1 MEYKGLMENTT
12 KENNTKENTTKEN
25 NTKENITKEN
35 RKAIMKKER
44 TAAKEARKEQKRQEK
59 MEFRTAMMLER
70 RQHRK
75 SFIVF
80 SILRVLVIFCMV
92 RQFMVANYEG
102 FALCI
107 LTLLLFGLPSY
118 IQTKLRVEL
127 PQTLEII
134 IMMFIFAAEILGE
147 VNNFYTIIPLWDTLL
162 HTLNGF
168 LAAGI
173 GFSLVLI
180 LNRNEKIMFS
190 LSPLYLAIVAFCFS
204 MTIGVLWE
212 FFEFTMDMLF
222 GLDMQKDTVVHS
234 ISSILLN
241 TTGAQRPVA
250 IRHITDTVVN
260 GESLGIGGYL
270 DIGLIDTMED
280 LFVNF
285 IGALVFSFL
294 GYFALRGDRKHRD
307 FTNRFMVRP
316 KTPQEDYLHRLQKKD
331 PTLLKEMEGSGTE
344 AEMQVL
350 EAVRKNQLQFTEDKN
365 IMK

>member
-1 MEYKGLMENTT
+1 MGK
-12 KENNTKENTTKEN
+12 NTKKDSVV
-25 NTKENITKEN
+25 
-35 RKAIMKKER
+35 AAKKER
-44 TAAKEARKEQKRQEK
+44 AALKEKKKEEKRQRSL
-59 MEFRTAMMLER
+59 EFRTAMMLER
-70 RQHRK
+70 RQHKK

-80 SILRVLVIFCMV
+80 SVLRILVILCMV

-107 LTLLLFGLPSY
+107 LTILLFGLPSY
-118 IQTKLRVEL
+118 IQTRLRVEL

-147 VNNFYTIIPLWDTLL
+147 VNNFYTIIPFWDTLL

-241 TTGAQRPVA
+241 TTGAQRPVN

-260 GESLGIGGYL
+260 GESLGINGYL

-294 GYFALRGDRKHRD
+294 GYFALRGDEKRRD
-307 FTNRFMVRP
+307 FTGRFMVRP
-316 KTPQEDYLHRLQKKD
+316 KTPQEDYLQRLQEGD
-331 PTLLKEMEGSGTE
+331 PTLLSE
-344 AEMQVL
+344 L
-350 EAVRKNQLQFTEDKN
+350 EADRAEERRPMPEAAGKKQLQFTEDKN
-365 IMK
+365 IIK

>member
-1 MEYKGLMENTT
+1 MENRDRSSN
-12 KENNTKENTTKEN
+12 KNSS
-25 NTKENITKEN
+25 
-35 RKAIMKKER
+35 RCSAAKKEK
-44 TAAKEARKEQKRQEK
+44 AALREARKEQKRKQK
-59 MEFRTAMMLER
+59 LEFRTAMMLER

-80 SILRVLVIFCMV
+80 SVLRILVIFCMV

-118 IQTKLRVEL
+118 IQTRLRVEL

-180 LNRNEKIMFS
+180 LNKNEKIMFS

-241 TTGAQRPVA
+241 TSGAQRPVT

-260 GESLGIGGYL
+260 GEELGISGYL

-294 GYFALRGDRKHRD
+294 GYFALRGDRKHQD

-316 KTPQEDYLHRLQKKD
+316 KTPKEDYLGRLQKGD
-331 PTLLKEMEGSGTE
+331 PTLLKDMEENGAADKRT
-344 AEMQVL
+344 VL
-350 EAVRKNQLQFTEDKN
+350 ESAGKKQLQFTGDKN
-365 IMK
+365 IIE

>member
-1 MEYKGLMENTT
+1 MGKSNRNGSGKITSG
-12 KENNTKENTTKEN
+12 KE
-25 NTKENITKEN
+25 
-35 RKAIMKKER
+35 KAALREVQ
-44 TAAKEARKEQKRQEK
+44 KEQKRKQK
-59 MEFRTAMMLER
+59 LEFRTAMMLER

-80 SILRVLVIFCMV
+80 SVLRILVIFCMV

-118 IQTKLRVEL
+118 IQTRLRVEL

-180 LNRNEKIMFS
+180 LNKNEKVMFS

-234 ISSILLN
+234 ISSILIN
-241 TTGAQRPVA
+241 TTGAQRPVT

-260 GESLGIGGYL
+260 GESLGINGYL

-294 GYFALRGDRKHRD
+294 GYFALRGDRKHRN

-316 KTPQEDYLHRLQKKD
+316 KTPKEDYLERLQKGD
-331 PTLLKEMEGSGTE
+331 PTLLKDMEGSGT
-344 AEMQVL
+344 ADKMQVL
-350 EAVRKNQLQFTEDKN
+350 EVVRKK
-365 IMK
+365 

>member
-1 MEYKGLMENTT
+1 MGKNTE
-12 KENNTKENTTKEN
+12 KDSVV
-25 NTKENITKEN
+25 
-35 RKAIMKKER
+35 AAKKER
-44 TAAKEARKEQKRQEK
+44 AALKEKKKEEKRQRK
-59 MEFRTAMMLER
+59 LEFRTAMMLER
-70 RQHRK
+70 RQHKK

-80 SILRVLVIFCMV
+80 SVLRILVILCMV

-107 LTLLLFGLPSY
+107 LTILLFGLPSY
-118 IQTKLRVEL
+118 IQTRLRVEL

-147 VNNFYTIIPLWDTLL
+147 VNNFYTIIPFWDTLL

-180 LNRNEKIMFS
+180 LNRNEKVMFS

-241 TTGAQRPVA
+241 TTGTQRPVT

-260 GESLGIGGYL
+260 GESLGINGYL

-294 GYFALRGDRKHRD
+294 GYFALRGDEKRRD
-307 FTNRFMVRP
+307 FTGRFMVRP
-316 KTPQEDYLHRLQKKD
+316 KTPQEDYLQRLQEGD
-331 PTLLKEMEGSGTE
+331 PTLLSE
-344 AEMQVL
+344 L
-350 EAVRKNQLQFTEDKN
+350 EADRAEERRTMPEAAGKKQLQFTEDKN
-365 IMK
+365 IIK

>member
-1 MEYKGLMENTT
+1 MGKN
-12 KENNTKENTTKEN
+12 KEKDS
-25 NTKENITKEN
+25 
-35 RKAIMKKER
+35 RAAVKKER
-44 TAAKEARKEQKRQEK
+44 AALKEKKKEEKRQRNL
-59 MEFRTAMMLER
+59 EFRTAMMLER
-70 RQHRK
+70 RQHKK

-80 SILRVLVIFCMV
+80 SVLRILVILCMV

-107 LTLLLFGLPSY
+107 LTILLFGLPSY
-118 IQTKLRVEL
+118 IQTRLRVEL

-147 VNNFYTIIPLWDTLL
+147 VNNFYTIIPFWDTLL

-180 LNRNEKIMFS
+180 LNRNEKVMFS

-241 TTGAQRPVA
+241 TTGTQRPVT

-260 GESLGIGGYL
+260 GESLGINGYL

-294 GYFALRGDRKHRD
+294 GYFALRGDEKRRD
-307 FTNRFMVRP
+307 FTGRFMVRP
-316 KTPQEDYLHRLQKKD
+316 KTPQEDYLQRLQEGD
-331 PTLLKEMEGSGTE
+331 LTLLSE
-344 AEMQVL
+344 L
-350 EAVRKNQLQFTEDKN
+350 EADRAEERRTMPEAAGKKQLQFTEDKN
-365 IMK
+365 IIK

>member
-1 MEYKGLMENTT
+1 MGKNTE
-12 KENNTKENTTKEN
+12 KDS
-25 NTKENITKEN
+25 
-35 RKAIMKKER
+35 RAAVKKER
-44 TAAKEARKEQKRQEK
+44 AVLKEKKKEEKRQRNL
-59 MEFRTAMMLER
+59 EFRTAMMLER
-70 RQHRK
+70 RQHKK

-80 SILRVLVIFCMV
+80 SVLRILVILCMV

-107 LTLLLFGLPSY
+107 LTILLFGLPSY
-118 IQTKLRVEL
+118 IQTRLRVEL

-147 VNNFYTIIPLWDTLL
+147 VNNFYTIIPFWDTLL

-180 LNRNEKIMFS
+180 LNRNEKVMFS

-241 TTGAQRPVA
+241 TTGTQRPVT

-260 GESLGIGGYL
+260 GESLGINGYL

-294 GYFALRGDRKHRD
+294 GYFALRGDEKRRD
-307 FTNRFMVRP
+307 FTGRFMVRP
-316 KTPQEDYLHRLQKKD
+316 KTPQEDYLQRLQEGD
-331 PTLLKEMEGSGTE
+331 PTLLSE
-344 AEMQVL
+344 L
-350 EAVRKNQLQFTEDKN
+350 EADRAEERRPMPEAAGKKQLQFTEDKN
-365 IMK
+365 IIK

>member
-1 MEYKGLMENTT
+1 MGKNTE
-12 KENNTKENTTKEN
+12 KDS
-25 NTKENITKEN
+25 
-35 RKAIMKKER
+35 RAAVKKER
-44 TAAKEARKEQKRQEK
+44 AALKEKKKEEKRQRNL
-59 MEFRTAMMLER
+59 EFRTAMMLER
-70 RQHRK
+70 RQHKK

-80 SILRVLVIFCMV
+80 SVLRILVILCMV

-107 LTLLLFGLPSY
+107 LTILLFGLPSY
-118 IQTKLRVEL
+118 IQTRLRVEL

-147 VNNFYTIIPLWDTLL
+147 VNNFYTIIPFWDTLL

-180 LNRNEKIMFS
+180 LNRNEKVMFS

-241 TTGAQRPVA
+241 TTGTQRPVN

-260 GESLGIGGYL
+260 GESLGINGYL

-294 GYFALRGDRKHRD
+294 GYFALRGDEKRRN
-307 FTNRFMVRP
+307 FTGRFMVRP
-316 KTPQEDYLHRLQKKD
+316 KTPQEDYLQRLQEGD
-331 PTLLKEMEGSGTE
+331 LTLLSE
-344 AEMQVL
+344 L
-350 EAVRKNQLQFTEDKN
+350 EADRAEERRPMPEAAGKKQLQFTEDKN
-365 IMK
+365 IIK